1 LVILAKSDG
10 VEEVHD
16 KVNIILGHG
25 VRKVLNVLFVLLD
38 KSTKLGGL
46 LVPDVH
52 VFGNCE
58 GTLDIS
64 NEESV

>member
-1 LVILAKSDG
+1 LVILAKSDS

-38 KSTKLGGL
+38 KSTELGGL
-46 LVPDVH
+46 LVPDIH
-52 VFGNCE
+52 VFSNCE
-58 GTLDIS
+58 GTLNIS
-64 NEESV
+64 DEESV